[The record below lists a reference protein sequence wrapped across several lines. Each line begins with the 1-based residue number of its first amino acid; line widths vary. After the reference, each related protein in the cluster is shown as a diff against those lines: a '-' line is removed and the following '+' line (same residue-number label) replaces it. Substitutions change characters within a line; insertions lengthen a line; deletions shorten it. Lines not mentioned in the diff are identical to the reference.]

1 MARNIEQGK
10 AVKLMKLL
18 DMIEGNC
25 VIDAITSM
33 LKVNLVNRR
42 FMIPKNYKFT
52 KENIQES
59 YHLFAGIVVRDISQK
74 PL

>member
-10 AVKLMKLL
+10 AAKLMKLL
-18 DMIEGNC
+18 DMIEENC
-25 VIDAITSM
+25 VTDAITSM
-33 LKVNLVNRR
+33 LKVKLVNRH